1 MQPIFKPYNQGQI
14 ELFPQRLDDFIGEND
29 PVRLV
34 NQVVDELDLTSLIRT
49 YKGGGTSSFC
59 PRMMI
64 KVLFYAYMRNIYS
77 CRKIEAALSE
87 NVHFLWLSG
96 KQFPDFRTINDF
108 RSKRL
113 KGHIHRLFSEVV
125 KMLNEL
131 GYVSLDVQY
140 IDGTKI
146 ESAANRY
153 TFVWRKSVE
162 KNKLKLDAKIGNIIQ
177 QIEKGI
183 QDDNRA
189 ADETP
194 TPINSKELKEK
205 IKSFNAKEKQSRE
218 QKKQVK
224 ELEKHQAKLEQY
236 EQHLDTLGNRNSY
249 SKTDSDATFMRMK
262 EDHMGNGQLK
272 PAYNIQISTEDQFV
286 TNFGIFQNPGDT
298 STFTDYLDSFEEKFD
313 RQSSEI
319 VADSGYG
326 SEQNYDYMESK
337 GIDNYVKF
345 SYFHKEQKKSFK
357 NNPFLIDNLFYNPNG
372 DFYVCPM
379 GQKMERIGTTHR
391 VSDRGYHSEIAN
403 YQAIRCEGC
412 PLRGECY
419 KSKGNR
425 TIDVNHNLLRHK
437 RIARE
442 NLTSERGLMHRSK
455 RPIEPEAVFGQIK
468 SNRKF
473 NRFRLRGL
481 AGVAVEFGLIS
492 IALNLS
498 KMMKKVINERIME
511 QKALVLRAEN
521 IICLVKTEIQ
531 NWKSII
537 IKYCFS
543 FSASCII
550 KKETAFSD
558 SLMLYFS
565 DLQQLLFQMRLF

>member
-1 MQPIFKPYNQGQI
+1 MQPIFKPYNQGQV

-34 NQVVDELDLTSLIRT
+34 NQVVDELDLTSLIQT

-59 PRMMI
+59 PRMML

-113 KGHIHRLFSEVV
+113 KHQINNIFSKVV
-125 KMLNEL
+125 MMLNEL

-162 KNKLKLDAKIGNIIQ
+162 KNKLKLEAKVGNIIQ

-183 QDDNRA
+183 QDDNRS

-205 IKSFNAKEKQSRE
+205 IKDLNAEEKQSRE
-218 QKKQVK
+218 HKKRVK
-224 ELEKHQAKLEQY
+224 ELVKHQAKLEEY
-236 EQHLDTLGNRNSY
+236 EQHLHTLGNRNSY
-249 SKTDSDATFMRMK
+249 SKTDPDATFMRMK

-272 PAYNIQISTEDQFV
+272 PAYNTQISTENQFV
-286 TNFGIFQNPGDT
+286 TNFGVFQNPGDT
-298 STFTDYLDSFEEKFD
+298 STFTHYLDSFEEKYN

-337 GIDNYVKF
+337 GIGNYVKF
-345 SYFHKEQKKSFK
+345 SYFHKEQKRSFK
-357 NNPFLIDNLFYNPNG
+357 NNPFLADNLFYNAEG
-372 DFYVCPM
+372 DFYICPM
-379 GQKMERIGTTHR
+379 GQKMKRIGTTHR
-391 VSDRGYHSEIAN
+391 VSDRGYRSEIAS
-403 YQAIRCEGC
+403 YQARRCEGC

-425 TIDVNHNLLRHK
+425 TIDVNHNLIRHK
-437 RIARE
+437 TIARE

-481 AGVAVEFGLIS
+481 EGVTVEFGLIC

-498 KMMKKVINERIME
+498 KMMKNVLNKLINGP
-511 QKALVLRAEN
+511 KAAFLSADNL
-521 IICLVKTEIQ
+521 IGTLKTEFQ
-531 NWKSII
+531 NWKSKFIN
-537 IKYCFS
+537 YYFD
-543 FSASCII
+543 FSAI
-550 KKETAFSD
+550 
-558 SLMLYFS
+558 
-565 DLQQLLFQMRLF
+565 

>member
-34 NQVVDELDLTSLIRT
+34 NQVVDELDLTFLIQT

-113 KGHIHRLFSEVV
+113 KHQINGIFSKVV
-125 KMLNEL
+125 MMLNEL

-146 ESAANRY
+146 ESASNRY

-162 KNKLKLDAKIGNIIQ
+162 RNKLKLEAKVANIIR
-177 QIEKGI
+177 QIERGI

-189 ADETP
+189 ADETQ

-205 IKSFNAKEKQSRE
+205 IKDLNAKEKQSRE

-224 ELEKHQAKLEQY
+224 ELVKHQAKLEEY

-249 SKTDSDATFMRMK
+249 SKTDPDATFMRMK

-286 TNFGIFQNPGDT
+286 TNFGVFQNPGDT
-298 STFTDYLDSFEEKFD
+298 STFTDYVDSFEEKYD

-337 GIDNYVKF
+337 GIGNYVKF
-345 SYFHKEQKKSFK
+345 SYFHKEQKRSFK
-357 NNPFLIDNLFYNPNG
+357 NNPFLADNLFYNPNG
-372 DFYVCPM
+372 DFYTCPM

-391 VSDRGYHSEIAN
+391 VSDRGYRSEIAS
-403 YQAIRCEGC
+403 YQAKRCEGC
-412 PLRGECY
+412 PLRGGCH
-419 KSKGNR
+419 KSKENR

-437 RIARE
+437 TIARE
-442 NLTSERGLMHRSK
+442 NLTSDRGLMHRSK

-481 AGVAVEFGLIS
+481 EGVTVEFGLIC

-498 KMMKKVINERIME
+498 KMMKKALNQTINSP
-511 QKALVLRAEN
+511 KAVVLSARSL
-521 IICLVKTEIQ
+521 IGTLKTEIKD
-531 NWKSII
+531 WKLKLIN
-537 IKYCFS
+537 YYLDFS
-543 FSASCII
+543 VI
-550 KKETAFSD
+550 
-558 SLMLYFS
+558 
-565 DLQQLLFQMRLF
+565 

>member
-1 MQPIFKPYNQGQI
+1 MQPIFKQYNQGQA
-14 ELFPQRLDDFIGEND
+14 ELFPQRLDDYIDKND

-34 NQVVDELDLTSLIRT
+34 NQVVDELDLNSVIQS

-87 NVHFLWLSG
+87 SVHFLWLSG

-113 KGHIHRLFSEVV
+113 KDQIHTIFSKVV
-125 KMLNEL
+125 KMLVEL

-146 ESAANRY
+146 ESASNRY

-162 KNKLKLDAKIGNIIQ
+162 KNKLKLEAKVDNIIK

-183 QDDNRA
+183 KDDNR
-189 ADETP
+189 DDDQTP
-194 TPINSKELKEK
+194 TPINSKVLKEK
-205 IKSFNAKEKQSRE
+205 IKELNANEKQSRE
-218 QKKQVK
+218 EKMQVK
-224 ELEKHQAKLEQY
+224 ELVKHQAKLEEY
-236 EQHLDTLGNRNSY
+236 ESHLDTLGNRNSY
-249 SKTDSDATFMRMK
+249 SKTDPDATFMRMK

-272 PAYNIQISTEDQFV
+272 PAYNVQISTENQFI

-298 STFTDYLDSFEEKFD
+298 STFNDYLDSFEEKYD
-313 RQSSEI
+313 RQSSEV

-326 SEQNYDYMESK
+326 SEQNYDYMEGK
-337 GIDNYVKF
+337 EIDNYVKF

-357 NNPFLIDNLFYNPNG
+357 NNPFLPDNLFYNSEG

-379 GQKMERIGTTHR
+379 GQKMELIGTSQR
-391 VSDRGYHSEIAN
+391 ISDRGYQSEISI
-403 YQAIRCEGC
+403 YQAKRCYGC
-412 PLRGECY
+412 PLRGACH
-419 KSKGNR
+419 KSKENR
-425 TIDVNHNLLRHK
+425 TIDINHNLLRHK
-437 RIARE
+437 KIARE
-442 NLTSERGLMHRSK
+442 NLTSERGLMHRSR

-481 AGVAVEFGLIS
+481 DGVAVEFGLIS
-492 IALNLS
+492 IAVNLS
-498 KMMKKVINERIME
+498 KMMKKSINEKIE
-511 QKALVLRAEN
+511 GSKSAILSVEN
-521 IICLVKTEIQ
+521 QICTIKTEIQ
-531 NWKSII
+531 NWISKIFHCCLI
-537 IKYCFS
+537 
-543 FSASCII
+543 
-550 KKETAFSD
+550 
-558 SLMLYFS
+558 
-565 DLQQLLFQMRLF
+565 FQ

>member
-1 MQPIFKPYNQGQI
+1 MQPIFKQYNQGQV
-14 ELFPQRLDDFIGEND
+14 ELFPQRLDDYIGEND

-34 NQVVDELDLTSLIRT
+34 NQVVDELDLTTLIQS

-113 KGHIHRLFSEVV
+113 RNQINVIFSKVV
-125 KMLNEL
+125 LMLVEL

-146 ESAANRY
+146 EASSNRY

-162 KNKLKLDAKIGNIIQ
+162 KNKLKLESKIRNIIK

-183 QDDNRA
+183 KEDNRA

-194 TPINSKELKEK
+194 TPINSNELKEK
-205 IKSFNAKEKQSRE
+205 IRELNADQKRSRE
-218 QKKQVK
+218 EQKQIN
-224 ELEKHQAKLEQY
+224 ELTKHQAKLQEY
-236 EQHLDTLGNRNSY
+236 EQHLDTLGPRNSY
-249 SKTDSDATFMRMK
+249 SKTDPDATFMRMK

-272 PAYNIQISTEDQFV
+272 PAYNVQISTENQFI
-286 TNFGIFQNPGDT
+286 TNFGVYQSPGDT
-298 STFTDYLDSFEEKFD
+298 STFNDYLDSFEEKYD
-313 RQSSEI
+313 RQSSEV

-326 SEQNYDYMESK
+326 SEQNYDYMEAN

-345 SYFHKEQKKSFK
+345 SYFHKEQNKSFK
-357 NNPFLIDNLFYNPNG
+357 NSPFLQDNLFYNPEGN
-372 DFYVCPM
+372 FYICPM
-379 GQKMERIGTTHR
+379 GQKLEFVGQYQRT
-391 VSDRGYHSEIAN
+391 SDRGYRSEFSV
-403 YQAIRCEGC
+403 YQAKRCEGC
-412 PLRGECY
+412 PLRGSCH
-419 KSKGNR
+419 KAQGNR
-425 TIDVNHNLLRHK
+425 RIEVNHNLQRHK
-437 RIARE
+437 NIARA
-442 NLTSERGLMHRSK
+442 NLTSEKGLMHRSR

-473 NRFRLRGL
+473 NRFRLKGL
-481 AGVAVEFGLIS
+481 DGVTVEFGLIS

-498 KMMKKVINERIME
+498 KMTKKSINQTKMG
-511 QKALVLRAEN
+511 L
-521 IICLVKTEIQ
+521 KTA
-531 NWKSII
+531 KSII
-537 IKYCFS
+537 KNRILNSKLNYLDWWSRIFNYYQ
-543 FSASCII
+543 FSANC
-550 KKETAFSD
+550 
-558 SLMLYFS
+558 
-565 DLQQLLFQMRLF
+565 Q

>member
-1 MQPIFKPYNQGQI
+1 MQPIFKPYNQGQV
-14 ELFPQRLDDFIGEND
+14 ELFPQRLDDFISEND

-34 NQVVDELDLTSLIRT
+34 NQVVDELDLTSLIQT

-113 KGHIHRLFSEVV
+113 KHQINSIFSKVV
-125 KMLNEL
+125 MMLNEL

-146 ESAANRY
+146 ESASNRY

-162 KNKLKLDAKIGNIIQ
+162 RNKLKLEAKVANIIR
-177 QIEKGI
+177 QIERGI

-189 ADETP
+189 ADETQ
-194 TPINSKELKEK
+194 TPINSKELIEK
-205 IKSFNAKEKQSRE
+205 IKDLNAKEKQSRE

-224 ELEKHQAKLEQY
+224 ELVKHQAKLEEY

-249 SKTDSDATFMRMK
+249 SKTDPDATFMRMK

-272 PAYNIQISTEDQFV
+272 PAYNVQISTEDQFV
-286 TNFGIFQNPGDT
+286 TNFGVFQNPGDT
-298 STFTDYLDSFEEKFD
+298 STFTDYVDSFEEKYD

-337 GIDNYVKF
+337 GIGNYVKF
-345 SYFHKEQKKSFK
+345 SYFHKEQKRSFK
-357 NNPFLIDNLFYNPNG
+357 NNPFLVDNLFYNPHG
-372 DFYVCPM
+372 DFYICPM

-391 VSDRGYHSEIAN
+391 VSDRGYRSEIAI
-403 YQAIRCEGC
+403 YQAKRCEGC
-412 PLRGECY
+412 PLRGGCH
-419 KSKGNR
+419 KSKENR

-437 RIARE
+437 TIARE
-442 NLTSERGLMHRSK
+442 NLTSERGLLHRSK

-481 AGVAVEFGLIS
+481 EGVTVEFGLIC

-498 KMMKKVINERIME
+498 KMMKKVLNQTINSP
-511 QKALVLRAEN
+511 KAVFLSADNL
-521 IICLVKTEIQ
+521 IGPLKTEIQ
-531 NWKSII
+531 SWKLKFIN
-537 IKYCFS
+537 YYFDFS
-543 FSASCII
+543 VI
-550 KKETAFSD
+550 
-558 SLMLYFS
+558 
-565 DLQQLLFQMRLF
+565 

>member
-1 MQPIFKPYNQGQI
+1 MQPIFKPYNQGQV

-34 NQVVDELDLTSLIRT
+34 NQVVDELDLTSLIQT

-59 PRMMI
+59 PRMML

-113 KGHIHRLFSEVV
+113 KHQINNIFSKVV
-125 KMLNEL
+125 MMLNEL

-162 KNKLKLDAKIGNIIQ
+162 KNKLKLEAKVGNIIQ

-183 QDDNRA
+183 QDDNRS

-205 IKSFNAKEKQSRE
+205 IKDLNAEEKQSRE
-218 QKKQVK
+218 HKKRVK
-224 ELEKHQAKLEQY
+224 ELVKHQAKLEEY
-236 EQHLDTLGNRNSY
+236 EQHLHTLGNRNSY
-249 SKTDSDATFMRMK
+249 SKTDPDATFMRMK

-272 PAYNIQISTEDQFV
+272 PAYNTQISTENQFV
-286 TNFGIFQNPGDT
+286 TNFGVFQNPGDT
-298 STFTDYLDSFEEKFD
+298 STFTHYLDSFEEKYN

-337 GIDNYVKF
+337 GIGNYVKF
-345 SYFHKEQKKSFK
+345 SYFHKEQKRSFK
-357 NNPFLIDNLFYNPNG
+357 NNPFLADNLFYNAEG
-372 DFYVCPM
+372 DFYICPM
-379 GQKMERIGTTHR
+379 GQKMKRIGTTHR
-391 VSDRGYHSEIAN
+391 VSDRGYRSEIAS
-403 YQAIRCEGC
+403 YQARRCEGC

-425 TIDVNHNLLRHK
+425 TIDVNHNLIRHK
-437 RIARE
+437 TIARE

-473 NRFRLRGL
+473 NRFRRRGL
-481 AGVAVEFGLIS
+481 EGVTVEFGLIC

-498 KMMKKVINERIME
+498 KMMKNVLNKLINGP
-511 QKALVLRAEN
+511 KAAFLSADNL
-521 IICLVKTEIQ
+521 IGTLKTEFQ
-531 NWKSII
+531 NWKSKFIN
-537 IKYCFS
+537 YYFD
-543 FSASCII
+543 FSAI
-550 KKETAFSD
+550 
-558 SLMLYFS
+558 
-565 DLQQLLFQMRLF
+565 

>member
-1 MQPIFKPYNQGQI
+1 MQPIFKPYNQGQV

-34 NQVVDELDLTSLIRT
+34 NQVVDELDLTSLIQT

-59 PRMMI
+59 PRMML

-113 KGHIHRLFSEVV
+113 KHQINNIFSKVV
-125 KMLNEL
+125 MMLNEL

-162 KNKLKLDAKIGNIIQ
+162 KNKLKLEAKVGNIIQ

-183 QDDNRA
+183 QDDNRS

-205 IKSFNAKEKQSRE
+205 IKDLNAKEKQSRE
-218 QKKQVK
+218 HKKRVK
-224 ELEKHQAKLEQY
+224 ELVKHQAKLEEY

-249 SKTDSDATFMRMK
+249 SKTDPDATFMRMK

-272 PAYNIQISTEDQFV
+272 PAYNTQISTENQFI
-286 TNFGIFQNPGDT
+286 TNFGVFQNPGDT
-298 STFTDYLDSFEEKFD
+298 STFTHYLDSFEEKYN

-319 VADSGYG
+319 VTDSGYG

-337 GIDNYVKF
+337 GIGNYVKF
-345 SYFHKEQKKSFK
+345 SYFHKEQKRSFK
-357 NNPFLIDNLFYNPNG
+357 NNPFLADNLFYNAEG
-372 DFYVCPM
+372 DFYICPM
-379 GQKMERIGTTHR
+379 GQKMKRIGTTHR
-391 VSDRGYHSEIAN
+391 VTDRGYPGEIAI
-403 YQAIRCEGC
+403 YQAKRCEGC
-412 PLRGECY
+412 PLRGGCH

-425 TIDVNHNLLRHK
+425 IIDVNHNLIRHK
-437 RIARE
+437 TIARE

-481 AGVAVEFGLIS
+481 EGVTVEFGLIC

-498 KMMKKVINERIME
+498 KMMKNVLNKLINGPKPAFLSADNLIGTLKPEF
-511 QKALVLRAEN
+511 
-521 IICLVKTEIQ
+521 Q
-531 NWKSII
+531 NWKSKFIN
-537 IKYCFS
+537 YYFD
-543 FSASCII
+543 FSAI
-550 KKETAFSD
+550 
-558 SLMLYFS
+558 
-565 DLQQLLFQMRLF
+565 

>member
-34 NQVVDELDLTSLIRT
+34 NQVVDELDLTSLIQT

-113 KGHIHRLFSEVV
+113 KHQINSIFSKVV
-125 KMLNEL
+125 IMLNEL

-146 ESAANRY
+146 ESASNRY

-162 KNKLKLDAKIGNIIQ
+162 RNKLKLEAKVGNIIQ

-183 QDDNRA
+183 QDDTRA
-189 ADETP
+189 AEQTP

-205 IKSFNAKEKQSRE
+205 VKELNAKENQSRE
-218 QKKQVK
+218 QKQQVK
-224 ELEKHQAKLEQY
+224 ELVKHQAKLEEY
-236 EQHLDTLGNRNSY
+236 EQHLATLGNRNSY
-249 SKTDSDATFMRMK
+249 SKTDPDATFMRMK

-272 PAYNIQISTEDQFV
+272 PAYNTQISTENQFV
-286 TNFGIFQNPGDT
+286 TNFGVFQNPGDT
-298 STFTDYLDSFEEKFD
+298 STFTDYVDSFEEKYD

-337 GIDNYVKF
+337 GIENYVKF
-345 SYFHKEQKKSFK
+345 SYFHKEQKRSFK
-357 NNPFLIDNLFYNPNG
+357 NNPFLVDNLFYNPNG
-372 DFYVCPM
+372 DFYVCPI
-379 GQKMERIGTTHR
+379 GQKMERIGTSHR
-391 VSDRGYHSEIAN
+391 VTDRGYPNEISS
-403 YQAIRCEGC
+403 YQAKRCEGC
-412 PLRGECY
+412 PLRGECH

-437 RIARE
+437 QIARE
-442 NLTSERGLMHRSK
+442 NLTSERGLIHRSK

-481 AGVAVEFGLIS
+481 EGVTVEFGLIC

-498 KMMKKVINERIME
+498 KMMKKVLNERINGP
-511 QKALVLRAEN
+511 KAVVLSAINLIETFQ
-521 IICLVKTEIQ
+521 TEIQ
-531 NWKSII
+531 NWKSKFINF
-537 IKYCFS
+537 YSDFS
-543 FSASCII
+543 VI
-550 KKETAFSD
+550 
-558 SLMLYFS
+558 
-565 DLQQLLFQMRLF
+565 

>member
-14 ELFPQRLDDFIGEND
+14 ELFPQRLDDFIGDND

-34 NQVVDELDLTSLIRT
+34 NQVVDELDLSSLIHT

-113 KGHIHRLFSEVV
+113 KHHIHSIFSKVV
-125 KMLNEL
+125 MMLVEL

-140 IDGTKI
+140 VDGTKI
-146 ESAANRY
+146 ESASNRY

-162 KNKLKLDAKIGNIIQ
+162 KNKLKLEAKVGNIIR

-183 QDDNRA
+183 KDDNRA
-189 ADETP
+189 VDETP
-194 TPINSKELKEK
+194 TPINGKELKEK
-205 IKSFNAKEKQSRE
+205 IKELNASEKLGKQE
-218 QKKQVK
+218 KKQVK

-236 EQHLDTLGNRNSY
+236 EKHLDTLGNRNSY
-249 SKTDSDATFMRMK
+249 SKTDPDATFMRMK

-272 PAYNIQISTEDQFV
+272 PAYNVQISTEDQFI
-286 TNFGIFQNPGDT
+286 TNFGVFQNPGDT
-298 STFTDYLDSFEEKFD
+298 STFTDYLDSFEEKYD

-337 GIDNYVKF
+337 GIGNYVKYN
-345 SYFHKEQKKSFK
+345 YFHKEQKQFFK
-357 NNPFLIDNLFYNPNG
+357 NNPFLAENLFYNPRG

-379 GQKMERIGTTHR
+379 GQKMEFIGTSKI
-391 VSDRGYHSEIAN
+391 VSHRGYPSEISI
-403 YQAIRCEGC
+403 YQAKRCEGC
-412 PLRGECY
+412 PLRGSCH
-419 KSKGNR
+419 KSKENR
-425 TIDVNHNLLRHK
+425 TIDVNHNLQRHK

-442 NLTSERGLMHRSK
+442 NLTSERGLMHRSR

-481 AGVAVEFGLIS
+481 EGVSVEFGLIS

-498 KMMKKVINERIME
+498 KMMKKAINETINSS
-511 QKALVLRAEN
+511 KSLILGVEN
-521 IICLVKTEIQ
+521 LSCTIKTEFQVCISKIFLHYF
-531 NWKSII
+531 NFSII
-537 IKYCFS
+537 
-543 FSASCII
+543 
-550 KKETAFSD
+550 
-558 SLMLYFS
+558 
-565 DLQQLLFQMRLF
+565 